1 LLKFPIYLD
10 HQATTPIDPQVLE
23 AMMPYLT
30 NQFGNASS
38 TDHMY
43 GANASDAIENARA
56 KIAKAVSGKPEDI
69 VFTSGATEA
78 NNMAII
84 GTMAS
89 YGHKG
94 DHLITCATEHKAVL
108 NTVRYLESIGKKVT
122 VVPVD
127 EGGNIKIEH
136 IENAIT
142 KKTIMITIMT
152 VNNEIG
158 TIHDIGR
165 IGKVAHEHGV
175 IFHTDA
181 AQAVGHMDID
191 AKKMNVD
198 LMSMSAH
205 KMYGPKGIGALY
217 IRGIKPKIRIRPI
230 LFGGGQER
238 GRRSGTHN
246 VPSIVGFGKA
256 IEMSKTRMKV
266 DGKQYTKWNK
276 YFCTEISRHGIVN
289 GTLRNRLKN
298 NFSVRFRGV
307 ESKAIINSISKYIAI
322 SAGSACTTQTT
333 EPSHV
338 LLAIGLNKT
347 QAHSSIRIGFG
358 RFNTDS
364 EICFASNVII
374 KAVKRLKVIRH
385 D

>member
-1 LLKFPIYLD
+1 MKLPIYLD

-30 NQFGNASS
+30 DQFGNASS

-43 GANASDAIENARA
+43 GANASSAVENARA
-56 KIAKAVSGKPEDI
+56 EIAKAVSGRPEDV

-89 YGHKG
+89 YVHKG

-108 NTVRYLESIGKKVT
+108 NTVKYLETIGKKVT

-127 EGGNIKIEH
+127 AGGNIKLEH

-142 KKTIMITIMT
+142 KKTVMVTIMT

-158 TIHDIGR
+158 TIHNIAE
-165 IGKVAHEHGV
+165 IGKIAHEREV

-181 AQAVGHMDID
+181 AQAVGHVDID
-191 AKKMNVD
+191 VKKMNID

-205 KMYGPKGIGALY
+205 KMYGPKGVGALY
-217 IRGIKPKIRIRPI
+217 VRGVNPKIRTAP
-230 LFGGGQER
+230 LMFGGNQER
-238 GRRSGTHN
+238 GRRSGTYN
-246 VPSIVGFGKA
+246 VPGIVGFAKA
-256 IEMSKTRMKV
+256 IKIAIENMNFENSQHEKWAGRLL
-266 DGKQYTKWNK
+266 TKLEKWGN
-276 YFCTEISRHGIVN
+276 VN
-289 GTLRNRLKN
+289 GTLKNRIRNN
-298 NFSVRFRGV
+298 INMRFDGV
-307 ESKAIINSISKYIAI
+307 EGKAIINSISNDIAI

-338 LLAIGLNKT
+338 LLAIGLSEV

-364 EICFASNVII
+364 EIMFVADKII
-374 KAVKRLKVIRH
+374 AALENLARVK